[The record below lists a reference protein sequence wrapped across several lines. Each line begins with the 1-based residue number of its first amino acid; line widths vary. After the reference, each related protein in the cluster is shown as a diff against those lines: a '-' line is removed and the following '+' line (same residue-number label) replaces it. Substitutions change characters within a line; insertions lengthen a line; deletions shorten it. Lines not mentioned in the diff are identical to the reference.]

1 MKAAKVTKRV
11 MKTNS
16 AVILTDESGKQ
27 WISDGINCY
36 LADES
41 VQYTRENLMGIL
53 DIDPEKRDRIDVVE
67 RTAESE
73 LFVMI
78 ETDRD
83 EPLQPIGS
91 IVYSGECMTCM
102 RTEDGKRIWVRQSFI
117 EPADGKMGL
126 RFFLRE
132 GVVICFQD
140 LFASAILRPEYGE
153 EQEKIEDMLR
163 AMLGDATNEELTE
176 RAEAAESRAEREHA
190 RAEAAV
196 RRAVLAENREKTEKE
211 EERNGDQ

>member
-1 MKAAKVTKRV
+1 MAKRV
-11 MKTNS
+11 MKRNY
-16 AVILTDESGKQ
+16 AVIIDDKWSGKQ
-27 WISDGINCY
+27 WISDGINAY

-41 VQYTRENLMGIL
+41 VKYTRENLMGIL
-53 DIDPEKRDRIDVVE
+53 DIDPEKRDRIDVGE
-67 RTAESE
+67 SMADSE

-78 ETDRD
+78 ETNRD

-126 RFFLRE
+126 RFFLRD

-196 RRAVLAENREKTEKE
+196 RRAVLAENRGKTEE
-211 EERNGDQ
+211 EEENGDQ

>member
-1 MKAAKVTKRV
+1 MKAAKVAKRV
-11 MKTNS
+11 MKTNK
-16 AVILTDESGKQ
+16 AVILTDEIGKQ

-53 DIDPEKRDRIDVVE
+53 DIDPEKRDRIDVGE
-67 RTAESE
+67 SMADSE

-126 RFFLRE
+126 RFFLRD
-132 GVVICFQD
+132 GHIACFAD
-140 LFASAILRPEYGE
+140 LFCSAVLTPEDE
-153 EQEKIEDMLR
+153 EAQGKIEDILR
-163 AMLGDATNEELTE
+163 AMLGETTNEELQR
-176 RAEAAESRAEREHA
+176 RAEEAESRAEREHE
-190 RAEAAV
+190 RAQAAV
-196 RRAVLAENREKTEKE
+196 RRAVMAENRKDMEGE
-211 EERNGDQ
+211 NDGDQ